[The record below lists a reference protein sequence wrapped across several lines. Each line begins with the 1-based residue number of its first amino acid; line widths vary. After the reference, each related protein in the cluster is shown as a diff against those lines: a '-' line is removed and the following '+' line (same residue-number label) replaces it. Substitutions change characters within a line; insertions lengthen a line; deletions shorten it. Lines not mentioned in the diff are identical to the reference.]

1 MFLLCTVTINDH
13 SVFDFDAGRHSRT
26 DGGTYGE
33 RWDPWATGPQA
44 NAAYIQAHRRLIING
59 HVDKAVTSDL
69 YEVMM
74 HVKLQRDR
82 SGLDTSCKR
91 SMAD

>member
-1 MFLLCTVTINDH
+1 MFLLCTVTINDP
-13 SVFDFDAGRHSRT
+13 SIFDFHAGRHSRT
-26 DGGTYGE
+26 DSGTYGDSC
-33 RWDPWATGPQA
+33 DPWATGPQA
-44 NAAYIQAHRRLIING
+44 NAAYVQAHRGFIING
-59 HVDKAVTSDL
+59 HVDGAVSSDP

-74 HVKLQRDR
+74 HVKLQRDG

>member
-1 MFLLCTVTINDH
+1 MFLLCTVTINDP
-13 SVFDFDAGRHSRT
+13 SVFDFDAGRHSRA
-26 DGGTYGE
+26 DSGRYGE

-44 NAAYIQAHRRLIING
+44 NAAYIQAHRRLIIKEN
-59 HVDKAVTSDL
+59 VEKAISSDP

-82 SGLDTSCKR
+82 FGLDTSCKH